1 MCEAKG
7 TYCIF
12 AASDEPEGQSC
23 GMLESTETM
32 RGFFVSCVTEGL
44 ESCLLVGSR

>member
-12 AASDEPEGQSC
+12 AASGEPEVENYDV
-23 GMLESTETM
+23 LESTETAKK
-32 RGFFVSCVTEGL
+32 FSLAV
-44 ESCLLVGSR
+44 

>member
-12 AASDEPEGQSC
+12 AASGEPEVENYDV
-23 GMLESTETM
+23 LESTETTKE
-32 RGFFVSCVTEGL
+32 FSL
-44 ESCLLVGSR
+44 SA

>member
-12 AASDEPEGQSC
+12 AVSSEPEVQHC
-23 GMLESTETM
+23 GMLESTEMTKK
-32 RGFFVSCVTEGL
+32 FSISCVTEEL
-44 ESCLLVGSR
+44 EAACAPSR

>member
-12 AASDEPEGQSC
+12 AASGELELENYDV
-23 GMLESTETM
+23 LESTEATKK
-32 RGFFVSCVTEGL
+32 FS
-44 ESCLLVGSR
+44 SAA